1 MSASIHGRD
10 PAHNLKSKNMI
21 KSTQVACSI
30 CLFFIAGASLA
41 CDYPQRIT
49 VPDGTSTSEQ
59 DLLTAQ
65 KDVKTF
71 ISTMETY
78 LECIVEE
85 EKLARLAIDDLAP
98 EVEQQREEMLTK
110 KYNAAWEEEKRVE
123 AEWNAAVQAYK
134 ARSQ

>member
-1 MSASIHGRD
+1 MKRTKQIT
-10 PAHNLKSKNMI
+10 I
-21 KSTQVACSI
+21 SI
-30 CLFFIAGASLA
+30 CLFFIAGTGLA
-41 CDYPQRIT
+41 CDYPQRIS
-49 VPDGTSTSEQ
+49 VPNGETTSEQ

-71 ISTMETY
+71 ISAMEVY

-98 EVEQQREEMLTK
+98 EVEQQREEMLNK

-123 AEWNAAVQAYK
+123 AEWNATVQAYK
-134 ARSQ
+134 ARNPE

>member
-1 MSASIHGRD
+1 MNKI
-10 PAHNLKSKNMI
+10 I
-21 KSTQVACSI
+21 QITCSV
-30 CLFFIAGASLA
+30 CLFFIASTGLA
-41 CDYPQRIT
+41 CEYPQRIT
-49 VPDGTSTSEQ
+49 VPSGESTSEQ
-59 DLLTAQ
+59 ELLAAQ
-65 KDVKTF
+65 KEVKTF